1 MALVYIEKNP
11 NRSDGKSSNEESTLR
26 CSLCKVLFPVE
37 YGECPSCNMLK

>member
-1 MALVYIEKNP
+1 MALVYIEKNL
-11 NRSDGKSSNEESTLR
+11 NMSDGKPSNKESTSR